1 MRSQETLQLEA
12 VNKNSKED
20 PAAPSQQMECPAEI
34 AVDPADDNEDGEE
47 ETGEHDVEVQ
57 VAEDPKDVD

>member
-12 VNKNSKED
+12 VNNSKQGA
-20 PAAPSQQMECPAEI
+20 AAPSQQMECPAEI

-57 VAEDPKDVD
+57 VAEDSKDIE